1 MLTGLPPIRLI
12 DVLDVVVVAFIVY
25 WILLFIRGTRAVQI
39 LLGLLV
45 LLAMFVLA
53 RRIGMVTFQWLVGNF
68 LGSLIVIQVVVFQ
81 SEIRRGLAKMGQA
94 RIFGRAP
101 GAPAPDFLDDLA
113 EATFRLAESRT
124 GAILLIE
131 RDMGLSEYIEHGKA
145 LDAHFSYE
153 LLAAILSTASPIHD
167 GAVVIRG
174 ERVAAAGVILPIPV
188 ESHVTKTMGTRR
200 SSIGTEYPN
209 CTLLSPATNHQS
221 AMEIARAR
229 PFRARFRA
237 KAPRMNSIP
246 ADRCALTTHPG
257 SRRRRPGTGAAPRR
271 P

>member
-1 MLTGLPPIRLI
+1 MLNVLPPIRPI
-12 DVLDVVVVAFIVY
+12 DVLDILVVAFIVY

-45 LLAMFVLA
+45 LLAMFVLS
-53 RRIGMVTFQWLVGNF
+53 RRIGMVTFEWLLGNV
-68 LGSLIVIQVVVFQ
+68 LESLIVILVVVFQ
-81 SEIRRGLAKMGQA
+81 SEIRRGLAKMGQS
-94 RIFGRAP
+94 RVFGRAP
-101 GAPAPDFLDDLA
+101 EGPAAGFLDEFA
-113 EATFRLAESRT
+113 ESTFRLAQSRT

-188 ESHVTKTMGTRR
+188 ESHVTKTMGTR
-200 SSIGTEYPN
+200 
-209 CTLLSPATNHQS
+209 H
-221 AMEIARAR
+221 RAAWGVAAETDAVGVVVSEETGNVTVFHDHR
-229 PFRARFRA
+229 LNPVKDAE
-237 KAPRMNSIP
+237 
-246 ADRCALTTHPG
+246 ALRLFLDG
-257 SRRRRPGTGAAPRR
+257 VFASRGAS
-271 P
+271 